1 MFFFRISGCCVLLY
15 WLRFFLLYN
24 FILELGLVFGKIW
37 IFGLIMDRN
46 MGKKSIVCI
55 SLNVM
60 IVNNIL
66 KNDWKIKL
74 LEKINIKRLIMVES
88 VLLMM
93 GLLVNLSVFWMWFFC
108 LCDCDVR

>member
-1 MFFFRISGCCVLLY
+1 
-15 WLRFFLLYN
+15 
-24 FILELGLVFGKIW
+24 
-37 IFGLIMDRN
+37 

-60 IVNNIL
+60 IVNSIL

-93 GLLVNLSVFWMWFFC
+93 GLLVNLSVF
-108 LCDCDVR
+108 

>member
-1 MFFFRISGCCVLLY
+1 MC
-15 WLRFFLLYN
+15 
-24 FILELGLVFGKIW
+24 

-93 GLLVNLSVFWMWFFC
+93 GLLVNLSVF
-108 LCDCDVR
+108 

>member
-1 MFFFRISGCCVLLY
+1 
-15 WLRFFLLYN
+15 
-24 FILELGLVFGKIW
+24 
-37 IFGLIMDRN
+37 

-55 SLNVM
+55 SLKVM

-66 KNDWKIKL
+66 KKDWKIKL

-93 GLLVNLSVFWMWFFC
+93 GLLVNLSVF
-108 LCDCDVR
+108 

>member
-1 MFFFRISGCCVLLY
+1 
-15 WLRFFLLYN
+15 
-24 FILELGLVFGKIW
+24 
-37 IFGLIMDRN
+37 

-74 LEKINIKRLIMVES
+74 LEKISIKRLIMVES

-93 GLLVNLSVFWMWFFC
+93 GLLVNLSVF
-108 LCDCDVR
+108 